1 MANIFSLY
9 GSIFIDN
16 EKANKSIDETT
27 KKGKESS
34 KSFTENLGSVVK
46 TGAKIATAVV
56 GASTAAVTGLTAMAT
71 QTANTADAI
80 DKGSIRMGISTDF
93 FQQLQYAAGQCGVEM
108 ATLEKAAKK
117 LEGTDINMEDAMN
130 QIMSLSTAEERA
142 TKASELF
149 GDNIAYTLSP
159 LIEQSTEDYDGLI
172 QRANELGIV
181 MSEDSVK
188 AGVVFGDTMSD
199 VKQAL
204 GGIFN
209 SIMSE
214 VIPILTTCL
223 NIILDNM
230 PLIQEL
236 FSQLAP
242 IIGELLSGLL
252 PPLMDLARALLPTI
266 IQLINTLLPP
276 IIQIIQAILPVII
289 KLVNLIL
296 PPIIQIVDM
305 ILPLLIKLIE
315 PLLPLLEPILEL
327 LEPFIDLLV
336 MILEPLTELL
346 NLILPPI
353 ISFLSLILQNILPL
367 LSEALKGV
375 AGVIKNVFGAA
386 FEYIKNIVQMWI
398 NVFQNIIDFIK
409 NVFTGQWGAA
419 WDNIKNIFSSIANT
433 IANVFKAPINFI
445 IDLINIFIR
454 GLNAIRI
461 PDWVPGLGGLGF
473 YIPYL
478 QKLRTGMEYVPYDD
492 MPALLHKGEAVLTAD
507 ENREYQE
514 NKRQVAEEKVI
525 NNVYN
530 FNVNVEKIENNRE
543 QDIESLSEELYFY
556 FKKFQDAEGVT

>member
-1 MANIFSLY
+1 MAKLFSLM
-9 GSIFIDN
+9 GEIFLDN
-16 EKANKSIDETT
+16 TKANKSIDETT

-34 KSFTENLGSVVK
+34 KSFTESLGSVVK

-80 DKGSIRMGISTDF
+80 DKGSIRMGISTDY

-108 ATLEKAAKK
+108 STLEKAAKK
-117 LEGTDINMEDAMN
+117 LEGTDINMEDAMQ
-130 QIMSLSTAEERA
+130 QIMSLGTAEERA
-142 TKASELF
+142 AKAGELF

-252 PPLMDLARALLPTI
+252 PPLMELAKALLPTI
-266 IQLINTLLPP
+266 IQLINTILPVV
-276 IIQIIQAILPVII
+276 IEIVQAILPVII
-289 KLVNLIL
+289 KLINMIL
-296 PPIIQIVDM
+296 PPIVQIVDM
-305 ILPLLIKLIE
+305 ILPLLLKLIE
-315 PLLPLLEPILEL
+315 PLMPLLEPILQL
-327 LEPFIDLLV
+327 LEPFINLLV
-336 MILEPLTELL
+336 IILEPLTELL

-353 ISFLSLILQNILPL
+353 ISFLSLIIESILP
-367 LSEALKGV
+367 ALQTGLQFV
-375 AGVIKNVFGAA
+375 ADILKNVFGGA
-386 FEYIKNIVQMWI
+386 FDYIKDILGSVI
-398 NVFQNIIDFIK
+398 GVFQNIIDFVVNI
-409 NVFTGQWGAA
+409 FTGQWGAA
-419 WDNIKNIFSSIANT
+419 WDNVKNIFAGIANA
-433 IANVFKAPINFI
+433 IGNVFKAPINFI
-445 IDLINIFIR
+445 IDIINGFIG
-454 GLNAIRI
+454 GLNSIQI

-478 QKLRTGMEYVPYDD
+478 ARLRTGMEYVPYDD
-492 MPALLHKGEAVLTAD
+492 MPALLHKGEGVLTAD

-514 NKRQVAEEKVI
+514 SKRQVAEEKVI

-556 FKKFQDAEGVT
+556 FKKFQDAEGVM